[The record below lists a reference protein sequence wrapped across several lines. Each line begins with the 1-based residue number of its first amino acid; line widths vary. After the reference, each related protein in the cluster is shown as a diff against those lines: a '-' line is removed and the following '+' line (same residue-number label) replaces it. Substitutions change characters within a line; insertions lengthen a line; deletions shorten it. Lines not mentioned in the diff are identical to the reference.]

1 MKVLVTGGAGFIGT
15 WLVAKLPADTD
26 IVIVDCLDEQVHG
39 GSREVPPVLARA
51 DFIRADIRD
60 THLYASAAEGADVVV
75 HLAAQTGTGQSMY
88 ETSRYLQHNVY
99 GTERLLELIGSLKRS
114 VRRIILA
121 SSRAVYGEGSYGD
134 TTEPFAGAG
143 RRLSDLRAGR
153 WAVRGPDGKD
163 LTALPMRE
171 DHATRPTSV
180 YGLTKLRQEKL
191 VESFARSTG
200 LDFLVLRLQNVYGPG
215 QALGNPYAGIVGIF
229 VDAVAR
235 EQTIDLFE
243 DGEITRDFVYV
254 EDVADAL
261 LRAICHP
268 EPLGVVLNCGSGIA
282 TTLRKL
288 LGQIEV
294 VVGKKSET
302 RCPGTFRIGDVRH
315 AVADMQRYRQVF
327 GSWTPTDLDT
337 GLRRYLDWYL
347 SQPQVRRTS
356 VRRAAAELEEHGL
369 LGYASPGTAQAALV
383 VPAEDRQASRPCR
396 A

>member
-1 MKVLVTGGAGFIGT
+1 MKILVTGGAGFIGQ

-26 IVIVDCLDEQVHG
+26 VVVVDCLDEQVHSG
-39 GSREVPPVLARA
+39 NPEAPPMPARA
-51 DFIRADIRD
+51 DFIKADIRD
-60 THLYASAAEGADVVV
+60 THLYAGAAEGADAVV

-114 VRRIILA
+114 VRRIILV

-134 TTEPFAGAG
+134 TTDPFAPAG
-143 RRLSDLRAGR
+143 RPVPDLRAGR
-153 WAVRGPDGKD
+153 WAIRGPDGDD

-171 DHATRPTSV
+171 DHSTKPTSV
-180 YGLTKLRQEKL
+180 YGLTKLRQEEL
-191 VESFARSTG
+191 VEHFARSAG
-200 LDFLVLRLQNVYGPG
+200 LDFLTLRLQNVYGPG

-229 VDAVAR
+229 IDAVAH

-254 EDVADAL
+254 EDIADAL
-261 LRAICHP
+261 VRAICHP
-268 EPLGVVLNCGSGIA
+268 EPLRMVLNCGSGIA
-282 TTLRKL
+282 TTLRGL

-294 VVGKKSET
+294 VVGKKPDISCT
-302 RCPGTFRIGDVRH
+302 GTFRIGDVRH
-315 AVADMQRYRQVF
+315 AVADMQRYREVF

-337 GLRRYLDWYL
+337 GLRRYFDWYL
-347 SQPQVRRTS
+347 SQPQIRRDVVRHALT
-356 VRRAAAELEEHGL
+356 ELEEKGL
-369 LGYASPGTAQAALV
+369 LGHA
-383 VPAEDRQASRPCR
+383 CR